1 MRGDSVLRYRAYL
14 VQLLLGF
21 VPLLGQSLDLLLLIH
36 VFTLKGLQGLLQLGK
51 HYVPALGG
59 LLRLLSG
66 TLQ

>member
-1 MRGDSVLRYRAYL
+1 